1 VFVNGTRRRWGAEA
15 RLQGGPVSLW
25 GEFLESREERKGQ
38 GPTLEDLPPV
48 YGRGYSVTAT
58 WLVTGERKSRTI
70 RPGRSLFS
78 GPGAIELSARYEG
91 LWFDDASNEGF
102 ESAGSRAA
110 NIRPAGISTLTGG
123 LSWWPTRM
131 LRLSGNV
138 LFERYDDALR
148 APEPGRTGNYVS
160 LFGRLQVHLP

>member
-1 VFVNGTRRRWGAEA
+1 V
-15 RLQGGPVSLW
+15 
-25 GEFLESREERKGQ
+25 
-38 GPTLEDLPPV
+38 
-48 YGRGYSVTAT
+48 
-58 WLVTGERKSRTI
+58 
-70 RPGRSLFS
+70 FS
-78 GPGAIELSARYEG
+78 GPGAIELSARYEE

-123 LSWWPTRM
+123 LSWWPARM

-160 LFGRLQVHLP
+160 FFGRLQVHLP